1 MTTEELMATAN
12 VVSQQASENPGIGIP
27 IDPEVAEYMGAFTED
42 AIILA
47 DLADDIVL
55 STNAE
60 GEVIYEGK

>member
-27 IDPEVAEYMGAFTED
+27 IDPEVAEYMGAFTEH

-47 DLADDIVL
+47 DLADDIDL
-55 STNAE
+55 STNTE